1 MNNSSPQKHHI
12 DDVYGVARD
21 LPENYVVRDQVD
33 GAFVEAL
40 ARNQHIV
47 IHGSSKQGKTSLR
60 KYTLEERDYAYVM
73 CSNQWN
79 LGQLH
84 AAILKAVGYSVE
96 VSRTQAVSGEF
107 KINAKLQA
115 SVKLGPLSVGGE
127 VGGDGGETKT
137 TTTETRQ
144 LELDPADV
152 NDVITALDAAESPK
166 FIVLE
171 DFHYLSDETQRDFSV
186 ALKAF
191 HENSPYTFVVVGV
204 WLDSNRLVQHNGDL
218 TGRVISINADQW
230 TADELRQAIQ
240 DGAELLNIQFDET
253 FVEEL
258 VSGSFESV
266 WIVQETCRLA
276 CSRAGVFETQESTRL
291 VEGDAQALIKEVVEA
306 HSARY
311 IGFIINFAVGFVT
324 TTLEMY
330 RWLLFPIL
338 SSDVSDL
345 ERGIAYG
352 ELRAALDAHHPERPI
367 NAGNL
372 TQALQATAALQVGR
386 MRLKPIILDYDQTYR
401 RLNVV
406 DRSFLIWL
414 QYQDRDALLADAG
427 LPTSSTSITPP
438 TVPNDADLSET
449 SARNEVRST
458 SAPAEAFCP
467 TCGLKLSGA
476 GTCDY
481 C

>member
-1 MNNSSPQKHHI
+1 MSNATPRTFHI

-40 ARNQHIV
+40 ARDQHIV

-60 KYTLEERDYAYVM
+60 KYTLGDNDYAYVM

-79 LGQLH
+79 LAQLH
-84 AAILKAVGYSVE
+84 SAILKAVGYSVE
-96 VSRTQAVSGEF
+96 VSKTQAVSGEF
-107 KINAKLQA
+107 KINAKLHA

-127 VGGDGGETKT
+127 AGGGGGESKT

-152 NDVITALDAAESPK
+152 NDVIAALDAAGSPK

-191 HENSPYTFVVVGV
+191 HENSAYTFVVVGV

-218 TGRVISINADQW
+218 TGRVISINADRW
-230 TADELRQAIQ
+230 TPAELRQAIQ
-240 DGAELLNIQFDET
+240 DGARLLNIQFDEA
-253 FVEEL
+253 FVDEL
-258 VSGSFESV
+258 VGGSFESV

-276 CSRAGVFETQESTRL
+276 CSRVGVFETQGTTRL
-291 VEGDAQALIKEVVEA
+291 VEGNAQALIKEVVEA

-338 SSDVSDL
+338 SAPVGDL
-345 ERGIAYG
+345 EKGIAYG
-352 ELRAALDAHHPERPI
+352 EIRAALDTHHPERPI

-414 QYQDRDALLADAG
+414 QYQDRDTLLADAG
-427 LPTSSTSITPP
+427 LPSSAAASVNHP
-438 TVPNDADLSET
+438 
-449 SARNEVRST
+449 RST
-458 SAPAEAFCP
+458 PTESFCDV
-467 TCGLKLSGA
+467 CGLQLSATGV
-476 GTCDY
+476 CDY